1 MKEFLVK
8 IERVTKSSGPNQKTN
23 QRGEQYD
30 SYSYDVEISA
40 GDDMFIVSKFI
51 AVDPGKNPD
60 EVINRINIFP
70 GAIGTMKISS
80 SIGDYTKQNGT
91 MDASVEELTVR
102 WSADVVGSLF
112 MGRFLFADRT
122 VDADMFVPNVVCGLQ
137 EGNRHWGLYNKF
149 IMWKIK
155 ECRRLSAMPPVFRV

>member
-60 EVINRINIFP
+60 EVINRINIFQ

-80 SIGDYTKQNGT
+80 SIRDYMKEGKTYRIESKRI
-91 MDASVEELTVR
+91 DS
-102 WSADVVGSLF
+102 
-112 MGRFLFADRT
+112 FL
-122 VDADMFVPNVVCGLQ
+122 C
-137 EGNRHWGLYNKF
+137 YNKRE
-149 IMWKIK
+149 K
-155 ECRRLSAMPPVFRV
+155 EEAQRMINNAQEAAVQAQAQAAAVPPEMPTETVMGDGSVLLF

>member
-8 IERVTKSSGPNQKTN
+8 IERVTKSSGPNRKTN
-23 QRGEQYD
+23 QRGEPYD

-80 SIGDYTKQNGT
+80 SIRDYMKEGKTYRIESKRI
-91 MDASVEELTVR
+91 DS
-102 WSADVVGSLF
+102 
-112 MGRFLFADRT
+112 FL
-122 VDADMFVPNVVCGLQ
+122 C
-137 EGNRHWGLYNKF
+137 YNKREEAEAQRM
-149 IMWKIK
+149 INNAQ
-155 ECRRLSAMPPVFRV
+155 EAAVQSQAQAAAVPPEMPTETVMGDGSGLPF

>member
-8 IERVTKSSGPNQKTN
+8 IDRVTKSSGPNRKTN

-80 SIGDYTKQNGT
+80 SIRDYMKEGKTYRIESKRI
-91 MDASVEELTVR
+91 DS
-102 WSADVVGSLF
+102 
-112 MGRFLFADRT
+112 FL
-122 VDADMFVPNVVCGLQ
+122 C
-137 EGNRHWGLYNKF
+137 YNKRE
-149 IMWKIK
+149 K
-155 ECRRLSAMPPVFRV
+155 EEAQRMINNAQEAAVQAQAQAAAVPPEMPTETVMGDGSGLPF

>member
-8 IERVTKSSGPNQKTN
+8 IERVTKSSGPNRKTN

-60 EVINRINIFP
+60 DVINRINIFP

-80 SIGDYTKQNGT
+80 SIRDYMKEGKTYRIESKRI
-91 MDASVEELTVR
+91 DS
-102 WSADVVGSLF
+102 
-112 MGRFLFADRT
+112 FL
-122 VDADMFVPNVVCGLQ
+122 C
-137 EGNRHWGLYNKF
+137 YNKREEAEAQRM
-149 IMWKIK
+149 INNAQ
-155 ECRRLSAMPPVFRV
+155 EAAVQAQAQAAAVPPEMPNETVMGDGSGLPF

>member
-8 IERVTKSSGPNQKTN
+8 IERVTKSSGPSQKTN
-23 QRGEQYD
+23 QRGEPYD

-80 SIGDYTKQNGT
+80 SIRDYMKEGKTYRIESKRI
-91 MDASVEELTVR
+91 DS
-102 WSADVVGSLF
+102 
-112 MGRFLFADRT
+112 FL
-122 VDADMFVPNVVCGLQ
+122 C
-137 EGNRHWGLYNKF
+137 YNKREEAEAQRM
-149 IMWKIK
+149 INNAQ
-155 ECRRLSAMPPVFRV
+155 EAAVQAQAAQAAAVPPEMPTETVMGDGSGLPF

>member
-80 SIGDYTKQNGT
+80 SIRDYMKEGKTYRIESKRI
-91 MDASVEELTVR
+91 DS
-102 WSADVVGSLF
+102 
-112 MGRFLFADRT
+112 FL
-122 VDADMFVPNVVCGLQ
+122 C
-137 EGNRHWGLYNKF
+137 YNKRE
-149 IMWKIK
+149 K
-155 ECRRLSAMPPVFRV
+155 EEAQRMINNAQEAAVQAQAQAAAVPPEMPTETVMGDGSGLPF

>member
-8 IERVTKSSGPNQKTN
+8 IERVTKSSGANQKTD
-23 QRGEQYD
+23 QRGEPYY

-80 SIGDYTKQNGT
+80 SIRDYMKEGKTYRIESKRI
-91 MDASVEELTVR
+91 DS
-102 WSADVVGSLF
+102 
-112 MGRFLFADRT
+112 FL
-122 VDADMFVPNVVCGLQ
+122 C
-137 EGNRHWGLYNKF
+137 YNKREEAEAQRM
-149 IMWKIK
+149 INNAQ
-155 ECRRLSAMPPVFRV
+155 EAAVQAQAQAAAVPPEMPTETVMGDGSGLPF

>member
-80 SIGDYTKQNGT
+80 SIRDYMK
-91 MDASVEELTVR
+91 
-102 WSADVVGSLF
+102 
-112 MGRFLFADRT
+112 
-122 VDADMFVPNVVCGLQ
+122 
-137 EGNRHWGLYNKF
+137 EGKTYRIESKRIDSFICYNKREEAEAKRM
-149 IMWKIK
+149 INNAQ
-155 ECRRLSAMPPVFRV
+155 EAAVQAQAQAAAVPPEMPTETVMGDGSGLPF

>member
-8 IERVTKSSGPNQKTN
+8 IERVTKSSGPNRKTN

-80 SIGDYTKQNGT
+80 SIRDYMKEGKTYRIESKRI
-91 MDASVEELTVR
+91 DS
-102 WSADVVGSLF
+102 
-112 MGRFLFADRT
+112 FL
-122 VDADMFVPNVVCGLQ
+122 C
-137 EGNRHWGLYNKF
+137 YNKREEAEAQRM
-149 IMWKIK
+149 INNAQ
-155 ECRRLSAMPPVFRV
+155 EAAVQAQAQAAAVPPEMPNETVMGDGSGLPF

>member
-80 SIGDYTKQNGT
+80 SIRDYMKEGKTYRIESKRI
-91 MDASVEELTVR
+91 DS
-102 WSADVVGSLF
+102 
-112 MGRFLFADRT
+112 FL
-122 VDADMFVPNVVCGLQ
+122 C
-137 EGNRHWGLYNKF
+137 YNKREEAEAQRM
-149 IMWKIK
+149 INNAQ
-155 ECRRLSAMPPVFRV
+155 EAAVQAQAAAAAVPPEMPIDTVMGDGSGLPF

>member
-8 IERVTKSSGPNQKTN
+8 IERVTKSSGPNRKTN

-80 SIGDYTKQNGT
+80 SIRDYMKEGKTYRIESKRI
-91 MDASVEELTVR
+91 DS
-102 WSADVVGSLF
+102 
-112 MGRFLFADRT
+112 FL
-122 VDADMFVPNVVCGLQ
+122 C
-137 EGNRHWGLYNKF
+137 YNKREEAEAQRM
-149 IMWKIK
+149 INNAQ
-155 ECRRLSAMPPVFRV
+155 EAAVQAQAQAAAVQPEMPTETVMGDGSGLPF

>member
-80 SIGDYTKQNGT
+80 SIRDYMKEGKTYRIESKRI
-91 MDASVEELTVR
+91 DS
-102 WSADVVGSLF
+102 
-112 MGRFLFADRT
+112 FL
-122 VDADMFVPNVVCGLQ
+122 C
-137 EGNRHWGLYNKF
+137 YNKREEAEAQRM
-149 IMWKIK
+149 INNAQ
-155 ECRRLSAMPPVFRV
+155 EAAVQAQAQAAAVPQEMPTETVIGDGSGLPF

>member
-80 SIGDYTKQNGT
+80 SIRDYMKEGKTYRIESKRI
-91 MDASVEELTVR
+91 DS
-102 WSADVVGSLF
+102 
-112 MGRFLFADRT
+112 FL
-122 VDADMFVPNVVCGLQ
+122 C
-137 EGNRHWGLYNKF
+137 YNKREEAEAQRM
-149 IMWKIK
+149 INNAQ
-155 ECRRLSAMPPVFRV
+155 EAAVQAQAQAAAVPPEMPTDTVMGDGSGLPF

>member
-60 EVINRINIFP
+60 DVINRINIFP

-80 SIGDYTKQNGT
+80 SIRDYMKEGKTYRIESKRI
-91 MDASVEELTVR
+91 DS
-102 WSADVVGSLF
+102 
-112 MGRFLFADRT
+112 FL
-122 VDADMFVPNVVCGLQ
+122 C
-137 EGNRHWGLYNKF
+137 YNKREEADAQRM
-149 IMWKIK
+149 INNAQ
-155 ECRRLSAMPPVFRV
+155 EVAVQAQAQAAAVPPEMPNETVMGDGSGLPF

>member
-91 MDASVEELTVR
+91 P
-102 WSADVVGSLF
+102 
-112 MGRFLFADRT
+112 GRIERKRIDSFL
-122 VDADMFVPNVVCGLQ
+122 C
-137 EGNRHWGLYNKF
+137 YNKREEAEAQRMINNAQEAEKAF
-149 IMWKIK
+149 AEAAAVGQAI
-155 ECRRLSAMPPVFRV
+155 PPSEPNETVMGDGSGLPF

>member
-23 QRGEQYD
+23 QRGEHYD

-80 SIGDYTKQNGT
+80 SIRDYMKEGKTYRIESKRI
-91 MDASVEELTVR
+91 DS
-102 WSADVVGSLF
+102 
-112 MGRFLFADRT
+112 FL
-122 VDADMFVPNVVCGLQ
+122 C
-137 EGNRHWGLYNKF
+137 YNKREEAEAQRM
-149 IMWKIK
+149 INNAQ
-155 ECRRLSAMPPVFRV
+155 EAAVQAQAQAAAVPPEMPTETVMGDGSGLPF

>member
-80 SIGDYTKQNGT
+80 SIRDYMKEGKTYRIESKRI
-91 MDASVEELTVR
+91 DS
-102 WSADVVGSLF
+102 
-112 MGRFLFADRT
+112 FL
-122 VDADMFVPNVVCGLQ
+122 C
-137 EGNRHWGLYNKF
+137 YNKREEAEAQRM
-149 IMWKIK
+149 IDGANAAQAQAQVAQAAAVPP
-155 ECRRLSAMPPVFRV
+155 EMPTETVMGDGSGLPF

>member
-8 IERVTKSSGPNQKTN
+8 IERVTKCSGPNRKTN

-80 SIGDYTKQNGT
+80 SIRDYMKEGKTYRIESKRI
-91 MDASVEELTVR
+91 DS
-102 WSADVVGSLF
+102 
-112 MGRFLFADRT
+112 FL
-122 VDADMFVPNVVCGLQ
+122 C
-137 EGNRHWGLYNKF
+137 YNKRE
-149 IMWKIK
+149 K
-155 ECRRLSAMPPVFRV
+155 EEAQRMINNAQEAAVQAQAQAAAVPPEMPNETVMGDGSGLPF

>member
-8 IERVTKSSGPNQKTN
+8 IERVTKCSGPNQKTN

-80 SIGDYTKQNGT
+80 SIRDYMKEGKTYRIESKRIDSFLCYNKREEAEAQRMINNAQEAAVQAQAQA
-91 MDASVEELTVR
+91 ASVPPEMPTETVMG
-102 WSADVVGSLF
+102 DGS
-112 MGRFLFADRT
+112 
-122 VDADMFVPNVVCGLQ
+122 GLP
-137 EGNRHWGLYNKF
+137 F
-149 IMWKIK
+149 
-155 ECRRLSAMPPVFRV
+155 

>member
-60 EVINRINIFP
+60 DVINRINIFP

-80 SIGDYTKQNGT
+80 SIRDYMKEGKTYRIESKRI
-91 MDASVEELTVR
+91 DS
-102 WSADVVGSLF
+102 
-112 MGRFLFADRT
+112 FL
-122 VDADMFVPNVVCGLQ
+122 C
-137 EGNRHWGLYNKF
+137 YNKREEAEAQRM
-149 IMWKIK
+149 INNAQ
-155 ECRRLSAMPPVFRV
+155 EAAVQAQAQAAAVPSEMPNETVMGDGSGLPF

>member
-60 EVINRINIFP
+60 DVINRINIFP

-80 SIGDYTKQNGT
+80 SIRDYMKEGKTYRIESKRI
-91 MDASVEELTVR
+91 DS
-102 WSADVVGSLF
+102 
-112 MGRFLFADRT
+112 FL
-122 VDADMFVPNVVCGLQ
+122 C
-137 EGNRHWGLYNKF
+137 YNKREEAEAQRM
-149 IMWKIK
+149 INNAQ
-155 ECRRLSAMPPVFRV
+155 EAAVQAQAQAAAVPPEMPNETVMGDGSGLPF

>member
-8 IERVTKSSGPNQKTN
+8 IERVTKCSGPNQKTN

-91 MDASVEELTVR
+91 P
-102 WSADVVGSLF
+102 
-112 MGRFLFADRT
+112 GRIERKRIDSFL
-122 VDADMFVPNVVCGLQ
+122 C
-137 EGNRHWGLYNKF
+137 YNKREETEAQRM
-149 IMWKIK
+149 INNAQAAAAVQAQAAAAAVQP
-155 ECRRLSAMPPVFRV
+155 EMPTETVIGDGSGLPF

>member
-8 IERVTKSSGPNQKTN
+8 IERVTKCSGPNRKTN
-23 QRGEQYD
+23 QRGEPYD

-60 EVINRINIFP
+60 DVINRINIFP

-80 SIGDYTKQNGT
+80 SIRDYMK
-91 MDASVEELTVR
+91 
-102 WSADVVGSLF
+102 
-112 MGRFLFADRT
+112 
-122 VDADMFVPNVVCGLQ
+122 
-137 EGNRHWGLYNKF
+137 EGKTYRIESKRIDSFICYNKREEAEAQRM
-149 IMWKIK
+149 IDSSQAAQ
-155 ECRRLSAMPPVFRV
+155 SAAQAAPAQAAAVPPEMPTETVMGDGSGLPF

>member
-80 SIGDYTKQNGT
+80 SIRDYMKEGKIYRIEGKRI
-91 MDASVEELTVR
+91 DS
-102 WSADVVGSLF
+102 
-112 MGRFLFADRT
+112 FL
-122 VDADMFVPNVVCGLQ
+122 C
-137 EGNRHWGLYNKF
+137 YNKREEAEAQRM
-149 IMWKIK
+149 INNAQ
-155 ECRRLSAMPPVFRV
+155 EAAVQAQAQAAAVPPEMPNETVMGDGSGLPF

>member
-80 SIGDYTKQNGT
+80 SIRDYMKEGKTYRIESKRI
-91 MDASVEELTVR
+91 DS
-102 WSADVVGSLF
+102 
-112 MGRFLFADRT
+112 FL
-122 VDADMFVPNVVCGLQ
+122 C
-137 EGNRHWGLYNKF
+137 YNKREEAEAQRM
-149 IMWKIK
+149 INNAQ
-155 ECRRLSAMPPVFRV
+155 EAAVQAQAAQAAAVPQEMPIDTVIGDGSGLPF

>member
-51 AVDPGKNPD
+51 AVDQGKNPD

-80 SIGDYTKQNGT
+80 SIRDYMKEGKTYRIESKRI
-91 MDASVEELTVR
+91 DS
-102 WSADVVGSLF
+102 
-112 MGRFLFADRT
+112 FL
-122 VDADMFVPNVVCGLQ
+122 C
-137 EGNRHWGLYNKF
+137 YNKREEAEAQRM
-149 IMWKIK
+149 INNAQ
-155 ECRRLSAMPPVFRV
+155 EAAVQAQAQAAAVPPEMPNETVMGDGSGLPF

>member
-80 SIGDYTKQNGT
+80 SIRDYMKEGKTYRIESKRIE
-91 MDASVEELTVR
+91 S
-102 WSADVVGSLF
+102 
-112 MGRFLFADRT
+112 FL
-122 VDADMFVPNVVCGLQ
+122 C
-137 EGNRHWGLYNKF
+137 YNKRE
-149 IMWKIK
+149 K
-155 ECRRLSAMPPVFRV
+155 EEAQRMINNAQEAAVQAQAAAAAVPPEMPIDTVMGDGSGLPF

>member
-80 SIGDYTKQNGT
+80 SIRDYMKEGKTYRIESKRI
-91 MDASVEELTVR
+91 DS
-102 WSADVVGSLF
+102 
-112 MGRFLFADRT
+112 FL
-122 VDADMFVPNVVCGLQ
+122 C
-137 EGNRHWGLYNKF
+137 YNKREEAEAQRM
-149 IMWKIK
+149 INNAQ
-155 ECRRLSAMPPVFRV
+155 EAAVQAQAQAAAVPQEMPNETVMGDGSGLPF

>member
-91 MDASVEELTVR
+91 P
-102 WSADVVGSLF
+102 
-112 MGRFLFADRT
+112 GRIERKRIDSFL
-122 VDADMFVPNVVCGLQ
+122 C
-137 EGNRHWGLYNKF
+137 YNKREETEAQRM
-149 IMWKIK
+149 INNAQAAAAVQAQAAAAAVQP
-155 ECRRLSAMPPVFRV
+155 EMPTETVIGDGSGLPF

>member
-8 IERVTKSSGPNQKTN
+8 IERVTKCSGPNQKTN

-91 MDASVEELTVR
+91 P
-102 WSADVVGSLF
+102 
-112 MGRFLFADRT
+112 GRIERKRIDSFL
-122 VDADMFVPNVVCGLQ
+122 C
-137 EGNRHWGLYNKF
+137 YNKREETEAQRM
-149 IMWKIK
+149 INNAQAAAAVQAQAAAAAVQP
-155 ECRRLSAMPPVFRV
+155 EMPTETVMGDGSGLPF

>member
-1 MKEFLVK
+1 MNEFLVK
-8 IERVTKSSGPNQKTN
+8 IERLTKSSGPNRQPN

-91 MDASVEELTVR
+91 P
-102 WSADVVGSLF
+102 
-112 MGRFLFADRT
+112 GRIERKRIDSFL
-122 VDADMFVPNVVCGLQ
+122 C
-137 EGNRHWGLYNKF
+137 YNKREEAEAQRM
-149 IMWKIK
+149 INNAQ
-155 ECRRLSAMPPVFRV
+155 EAAVQAQAQAAAVPPEMPTETVMGDGSGLPF

>member
-8 IERVTKSSGPNQKTN
+8 IERVTKSSGPNQKKN

-80 SIGDYTKQNGT
+80 SIRDYMKEGKTYRIESKRI
-91 MDASVEELTVR
+91 DS
-102 WSADVVGSLF
+102 
-112 MGRFLFADRT
+112 FL
-122 VDADMFVPNVVCGLQ
+122 C
-137 EGNRHWGLYNKF
+137 YNKREEAEAQRM
-149 IMWKIK
+149 INNAQ
-155 ECRRLSAMPPVFRV
+155 EAAVQAQAQAAAVPPEMPTETVMGDGSGLPF

>member
-40 GDDMFIVSKFI
+40 GDDMCIVSKFI

-60 EVINRINIFP
+60 DVINRINIFP

-80 SIGDYTKQNGT
+80 SIRDYMKEGKTYRIESKRI
-91 MDASVEELTVR
+91 DS
-102 WSADVVGSLF
+102 
-112 MGRFLFADRT
+112 FL
-122 VDADMFVPNVVCGLQ
+122 C
-137 EGNRHWGLYNKF
+137 YNKREGVEAQRM
-149 IMWKIK
+149 INNAQ
-155 ECRRLSAMPPVFRV
+155 EAAVQAQAQAAAVPPEMPTETVMGDGSGLPF

>member
-80 SIGDYTKQNGT
+80 SIRDYMKEGKTYRIESKRI
-91 MDASVEELTVR
+91 DS
-102 WSADVVGSLF
+102 
-112 MGRFLFADRT
+112 FL
-122 VDADMFVPNVVCGLQ
+122 C
-137 EGNRHWGLYNKF
+137 YNKREEAEAQRM
-149 IMWKIK
+149 INNAQAQAAVQAQAQAAAVPP
-155 ECRRLSAMPPVFRV
+155 EMPTETVMGDGSGLPF

>member
-8 IERVTKSSGPNQKTN
+8 IERVTKSSGPNRKTN

-60 EVINRINIFP
+60 DVINRINIFP

-80 SIGDYTKQNGT
+80 SIRDYMKEGKTYRIESKRI
-91 MDASVEELTVR
+91 DS
-102 WSADVVGSLF
+102 
-112 MGRFLFADRT
+112 FL
-122 VDADMFVPNVVCGLQ
+122 C
-137 EGNRHWGLYNKF
+137 YNKREEAEAQRM
-149 IMWKIK
+149 INNAQ
-155 ECRRLSAMPPVFRV
+155 EAAVQAQAQAAAVQPEMPTETVMGDGSGLPF

>member
-60 EVINRINIFP
+60 DVINRINIFP

-80 SIGDYTKQNGT
+80 SIRDYMKEGKTYRIESKRI
-91 MDASVEELTVR
+91 DS
-102 WSADVVGSLF
+102 
-112 MGRFLFADRT
+112 FL
-122 VDADMFVPNVVCGLQ
+122 C
-137 EGNRHWGLYNKF
+137 YNKREEAEAQRM
-149 IMWKIK
+149 INNAQ
-155 ECRRLSAMPPVFRV
+155 EAAVQAQAQAAAVQPEMPTDTVMGDGSGLPF

>member
-80 SIGDYTKQNGT
+80 SIRDYMKEGKTYRIESKRI
-91 MDASVEELTVR
+91 DS
-102 WSADVVGSLF
+102 
-112 MGRFLFADRT
+112 FL
-122 VDADMFVPNVVCGLQ
+122 C
-137 EGNRHWGLYNKF
+137 YNKREEAEAQRM
-149 IMWKIK
+149 INNAQ
-155 ECRRLSAMPPVFRV
+155 EAAVQAQAAQAVAVPPEMPTETVMGDGSGLPF

>member
-80 SIGDYTKQNGT
+80 SIRDYMKEGKTYRIESKRI
-91 MDASVEELTVR
+91 DS
-102 WSADVVGSLF
+102 
-112 MGRFLFADRT
+112 FL
-122 VDADMFVPNVVCGLQ
+122 C
-137 EGNRHWGLYNKF
+137 YNKREEAEAQRM
-149 IMWKIK
+149 INNAQ
-155 ECRRLSAMPPVFRV
+155 EAAVQAQAAQAAAVPPEMPTETVMGDGSGLPF